1 MSLIDRWQKEGR
13 ILNIAHRG
21 ASGWAPE
28 NTLAAFSKALEIGAD
43 AVELDLHRSRDG
55 HLVVIHNGIVD
66 RTTGSGG
73 IVADMSLKELKSLDA
88 GAQFRPDF
96 SGQQIPTFQEVIE
109 LVKGKAKICAEL
121 KVKGIEKDVVQTIEQ
136 NNLKDEVIVISFLHQ
151 SLKEVKQLDAQ
162 ISTGML
168 VGIGKVTRAPLLVR
182 KAREISADVVMLPWS
197 FTTAELVEGVHKE
210 DLFITVWTVD
220 EALEMNRLIKIGVD
234 GIATNYPKRLKE
246 VLR

>member
-13 ILNIAHRG
+13 ILSIAHRG
-21 ASGWAPE
+21 ASGQAPE

-43 AVELDLHRSRDG
+43 AIELDLHRTRDG

-66 RTTGSGG
+66 RTTGNRG

-88 GAQFRPDF
+88 GFQFHPDF
-96 SGQQIPTFQEVIE
+96 SDQQIPTFQEVIE

-121 KVKGIEKDVVQTIEQ
+121 KVKGLEEDVVQTIEQ
-136 NNLKDEVIVISFLHQ
+136 NNIKDEIIVISFLHQ
-151 SLKEVKQLDAQ
+151 SLNKVKQLDAQ

-168 VGIGKVTRAPLLVR
+168 VGIKKVTRAPLLVR

-210 DLFITVWTVD
+210 GLFITVWTVD
-220 EALEMNRLIKIGVD
+220 EPSEMNRLIKIGVD
-234 GIATNYPKRLKE
+234 GIATNYPERLKE
-246 VLR
+246 VLG

>member
-1 MSLIDRWQKEGR
+1 MSLVDRWQSEGR

-21 ASGWAPE
+21 ASGQAPE

-43 AVELDLHRSRDG
+43 AIELDLHRTRDG

-66 RTTGSGG
+66 RTTGSRG

-96 SGQQIPTFQEVIE
+96 SDQQIPTFQEVIE

-121 KVKGIEKDVVQTIEQ
+121 KVKGIEEDVVQTIEQ
-136 NNLKDEVIVISFLHQ
+136 NNIKDEVIVISFLHQ
-151 SLKEVKQLDAQ
+151 SLNKVKQLDAQ

-168 VGIGKVTRAPLLVR
+168 VGIRKVTRAPLLVQ
-182 KAREISADVVMLPWS
+182 KARKISADVVMLPWS

-210 DLFITVWTVD
+210 GLFITVWTVN
-220 EALEMNRLIKIGVD
+220 ELSEMNRLIKIGVD
-234 GIATNYPKRLKE
+234 GIATNYPERLKE
-246 VLR
+246 VLG